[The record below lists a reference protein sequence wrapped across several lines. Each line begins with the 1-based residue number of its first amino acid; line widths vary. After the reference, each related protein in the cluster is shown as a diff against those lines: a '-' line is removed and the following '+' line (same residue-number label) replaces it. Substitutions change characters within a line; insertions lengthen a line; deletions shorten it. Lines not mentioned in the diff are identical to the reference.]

1 MDKNVRKTRRLTYQK
16 SLRRVSNTTFDS
28 FKSGLKKVERFYQK
42 YTKWDE
48 SWEKR
53 MLRVGWVRIARNG
66 AISNVFLLNLTQPEG
81 WGEKFPKTSRPNFRA
96 FKGDDCSWVNA
107 CCQG

>member
-42 YTKWDE
+42 YTKWDG

-66 AISNVFLLNLTQPEG
+66 AISNVFLLNLTARRLGRKVPQTFLSQFSSVQG
-81 WGEKFPKTSRPNFRA
+81 W
-96 FKGDDCSWVNA
+96 
-107 CCQG
+107 

>member
-28 FKSGLKKVERFYQK
+28 IKSGLKKVERFYQK

-66 AISNVFLLNLTQPEG
+66 AIINVLLWNLTQPGG
-81 WGEKFPKTSRPNFRA
+81 WREKFPKPSCPNFRA
-96 FKGDDCSWVNA
+96 FKGGNCSFV
-107 CCQG
+107 G